1 MSQTQIQP
9 QIQPQPT
16 KPDSGQ
22 QTPTFTTKISKTTY
36 VVKVHFNPDSKETLQ
51 QKIERMIKNEVR
63 YGSTVL
69 EVRDPMLP
77 LHQNQRQQ

>member
-1 MSQTQIQP
+1 MSQTQIQ
-9 QIQPQPT
+9 QQPT
-16 KPDSGQ
+16 TPDSDQ
-22 QTPTFTTKISKTTY
+22 QSPTFTTKIGKTTY

-63 YGSTVL
+63 YGSTVP
-69 EVRDPMLP
+69 EVMDPMLP